1 MVIMTHLIAE
11 KLAKLLKISI
21 EQAEKIAPQLQ
32 HEILIDTIAST
43 LFSLFVIVFLLSL
56 FAVLFIFEEYDNL
69 FKPSVWVI
77 RISFVLAIVTA
88 IVWQFLTPTLKLFEK
103 LK

>member
-1 MVIMTHLIAE
+1 MTHLVAE

-32 HEILIDTIAST
+32 HEILIDTIASSI
-43 LFSLFVIVFLLSL
+43 FSLFLIVFLLSL
-56 FAVLFIFEEYDNL
+56 FAVLFILEEYDDM
-69 FKPSVWVI
+69 FKPSVWIV
-77 RISFVLAIVTA
+77 RISFVLTILTA
-88 IVWQFLTPTLKLFEK
+88 IVRQFLTPTLKLIEK

>member
-1 MVIMTHLIAE
+1 MTHLVAE

-32 HEILIDTIAST
+32 HEILIDTIAGS
-43 LFSLFVIVFLLSL
+43 LFSLFTIAFLLSL
-56 FAVLFIFEEYDNL
+56 FAVLFIFEEHDDM
-69 FKPSVWVI
+69 FKPSVWVV
-77 RISFVLAIVTA
+77 RISFVLAFVTA
-88 IVWQFLTPTLKLFEK
+88 ILWQFLTPTLKLFEK

>member
-1 MVIMTHLIAE
+1 MTHLVAE

-32 HEILIDTIAST
+32 HEILIDTIAGT
-43 LFSLFVIVFLLSL
+43 VFSIFVITLIVSLL
-56 FAVLFIFEEYDNL
+56 AVLFVFEEYDDM
-69 FKPSVWVI
+69 FKPSVWAV
-77 RISFVLAIVTA
+77 RISFVLAVVTA
-88 IVWQFLTPTLKLFEK
+88 VAWQFLTPTLKLIEK